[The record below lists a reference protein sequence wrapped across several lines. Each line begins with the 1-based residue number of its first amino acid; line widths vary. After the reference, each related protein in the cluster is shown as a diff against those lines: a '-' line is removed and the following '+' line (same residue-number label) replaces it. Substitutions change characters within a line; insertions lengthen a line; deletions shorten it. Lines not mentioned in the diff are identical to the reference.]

1 VAGGII
7 DEEIAKTWKTFSP
20 TMFLP
25 SYAGIPTF
33 FGVPFQEEIEDLDM
47 ALVGVPFDLGVTIR
61 SGTRLGP
68 REIRNQS
75 RMMGVY
81 NHALRMTPF
90 ADSRVADVGDVP
102 LQTTFDLE
110 EAQRDIEAFYLR
122 LSAAGVRPVSA
133 GGDHSISFPILK
145 AVAANEKVGLVH
157 FDTHCDTGR
166 PFLGSGSGL
175 NHACPFRNAVESGLV
190 DPGRAIQI
198 GIRGGYEVL
207 WDFSYESGMRVVHI
221 EEFYELGWKAVVRE
235 IREMMGDGPV
245 YITFDVDCL
254 DPAFAPG
261 TGTPAPGGM
270 STLDAL
276 QTLRGLRGLDIVGG
290 DVVEVAPPF
299 DHGGITALAGAWI
312 MFEILCL
319 VAESPAR
326 VTV

>member
-1 VAGGII
+1 
-7 DEEIAKTWKTFSP
+7 
-20 TMFLP
+20 MFLP
-25 SYAGIPTF
+25 VYTGISTF
-33 FGVPFQEEIEDLDM
+33 FGVPYREELADLDI
-47 ALVGVPFDLGVTIR
+47 ALVGVPLDLGVTNR
-61 SGTRLGP
+61 TGTRLGP

-102 LQTTFDLE
+102 FQTTFDLE
-110 EAQRDIEAFYLR
+110 EAQRDIEAFYQR

-145 AVAANEKVGLVH
+145 AVAAREKVGLVH

-166 PFLGSGSGL
+166 PFAGAGSGL
-175 NHACPFRNAVESGLV
+175 SHACPFRNAVESGLV
-190 DPGRAIQI
+190 DPERAIQI
-198 GIRGGYEVL
+198 GIRGGFEPF

-221 EEFYELGWKAVVRE
+221 EEFYELGWKAVAQE
-235 IREMMGDGPV
+235 IRDLMGDGPV
-245 YITFDVDCL
+245 YVTFDVDCL
-254 DPAFAPG
+254 DPGLRAGHRDAGARRHEHPQGAP
-261 TGTPAPGGM
+261 
-270 STLDAL
+270 DAA
-276 QTLRGLRGLDIVGG
+276 GLRGLDIVGG

-326 VTV
+326 ITV